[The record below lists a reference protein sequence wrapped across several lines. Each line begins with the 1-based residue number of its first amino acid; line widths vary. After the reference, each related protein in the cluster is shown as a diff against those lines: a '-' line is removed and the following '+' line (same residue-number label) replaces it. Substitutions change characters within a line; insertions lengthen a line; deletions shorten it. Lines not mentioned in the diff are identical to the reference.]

1 MILILKRISPVT
13 LVPDIERFFLP
24 TVKGGLLKRSGRI
37 DSIKIQLLK
46 PPVGDRLELNALVD
60 VEPDSVARRVMRE
73 LNRKPLNGKH
83 INIDEFHFR
92 NRDNDR
98 RISRYQNVLNRR
110 RTDRR
115 RLGMEIRDITAHKK
129 TKVDT
134 YARGWSTDIT
144 L

>member
-1 MILILKRISPVT
+1 MLLILKRISPTT
-13 LVPDIERFFLP
+13 LVPDIERFFQP
-24 TVKGGLLKRSGRI
+24 TVKGGLLSRKGRI

-46 PPVGDRLELNALVD
+46 PPAGDKFELNALVE
-60 VEPDSVARRVMRE
+60 VEPDAVARRVMRE

-98 RISRYQNVLNRR
+98 RMSRYQNVLNRR

-115 RLGMEIRDITAHKK
+115 RLGMEIRDVTAHKK
-129 TKVDT
+129 RNVDAH
-134 YARGWSTDIT
+134 ARGWSTDIT